1 MTPLYKPKKQLS
13 KLQVDLMKEHSK
25 KHSKEHNKAMR
36 KYMKQGYCF
45 QQSHTKTMKEVGK

>member
-1 MTPLYKPKKQLS
+1 MKPLYKPKKQLS

-25 KHSKEHNKAMR
+25 KHSKEHNQAMR

-45 QQSHTKTMKEVGK
+45 QQSHTLSLKNVGK

>member
-1 MTPLYKPKKQLS
+1 MKPLYKPKKQLS

-25 KHSKEHNKAMR
+25 KHSKEHNQAMR

-45 QQSHTKTMKEVGK
+45 QQAHTKAMKEVGK